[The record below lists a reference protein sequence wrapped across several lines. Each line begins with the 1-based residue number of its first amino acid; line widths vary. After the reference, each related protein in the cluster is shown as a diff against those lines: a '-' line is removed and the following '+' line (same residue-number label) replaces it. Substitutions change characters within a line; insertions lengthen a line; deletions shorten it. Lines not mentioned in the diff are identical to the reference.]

1 MKALFLLILIPILLS
16 SCAHV
21 YFTEPQ
27 PKGGMRLNEVP
38 AELHGEWYVENEG
51 LIIEKTGA
59 TSYKTFRDSISN
71 ATDTV
76 YDRVVLSDTFR
87 LYQAKP
93 FYVLNYRGSGR
104 DWEIIVI
111 STNKNG
117 DIYICE
123 SRKPDIFK
131 QDGDLKLL
139 NAHYDLDGRDTT
151 VHELNPDYDGEVIF
165 KSATFSGQIQIGT
178 LKKIARKENAILIL
192 KKDGSVISN

>member
-1 MKALFLLILIPILLS
+1 MKTVFLITIIPFVLS

-27 PKGGMRLNEVP
+27 PKGGTRLKEVP
-38 AELHGEWYVENEG
+38 AVLHGEWYVENEG

-59 TSYKTFRDSISN
+59 TSYKTFRDSTSN
-71 ATDTV
+71 AIDTV
-76 YDRVVLSDTFR
+76 YNRIPLSDTFR

-93 FYVLNYRGSGR
+93 FYVLNYRGSGH

-131 QDGDLKLL
+131 QDDDLKLL
-139 NAHYDLDGRDTT
+139 NAHYELDGRDTT
-151 VHELNPDYDGEVIF
+151 VQELNPDYDGEVNF
-165 KSATFSGQIQIGT
+165 KSAIFSGEMKIST